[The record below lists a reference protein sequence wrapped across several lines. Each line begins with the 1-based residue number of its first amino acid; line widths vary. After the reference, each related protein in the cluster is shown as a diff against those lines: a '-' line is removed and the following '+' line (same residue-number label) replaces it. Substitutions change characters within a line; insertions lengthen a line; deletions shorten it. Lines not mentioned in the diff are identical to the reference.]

1 MGKQEYL
8 SAGRFAALVG
18 TTKETLFHYDEIGLF
33 VPKRRGTNGYRYY
46 AMDQIET
53 FDVIGML
60 RELGMPLA
68 EIRNYLEQRSPEKFG
83 ALLEQEE
90 KVVREK
96 MQRLREMQRWI
107 GEKKR
112 FLAQAS
118 AECREAFEK
127 DPFCPVGIHTLPL
140 QYLVTNHSES
150 ADNLAVNQKI
160 GELYAY
166 CGQYGNRS
174 SYNVGFVQKRET
186 LETGNF
192 LDHRDFYLIFDR
204 VPVKVRYT
212 VRPEGEYLHHHPGPG
227 NAHFGPQGL

>member
-33 VPKRRGTNGYRYY
+33 VPKRGKRLPVLCDGSDGNV
-46 AMDQIET
+46 
-53 FDVIGML
+53 DVIGML
-60 RELGMPLA
+60 RGAGHAAGRDSKLSGTAKSRKLSTAGTGGEGG
-68 EIRNYLEQRSPEKFG
+68 EKIQRPPRDATDG
-83 ALLEQEE
+83 
-90 KVVREK
+90 
-96 MQRLREMQRWI
+96 
-107 GEKKR
+107 GKKR

-118 AECREAFEK
+118 AECREAFERS
-127 DPFCPVGIHTLPL
+127 FCPVGDLYPAIA
-140 QYLVTNHSES
+140 VSCRES
-150 ADNLAVNQKI
+150 QRTADNLAVNQKI

-192 LDHRDFYLIFDR
+192 
-204 VPVKVRYT
+204 
-212 VRPEGEYLHHHPGPG
+212 
-227 NAHFGPQGL
+227 

>member
-83 ALLEQEE
+83 VLLRRL
-90 KVVREK
+90 KKIPSVLWGFIPCRCSILSRITAS
-96 MQRLREMQRWI
+96 QRIIWQSIR
-107 GEKKR
+107 K
-112 FLAQAS
+112 
-118 AECREAFEK
+118 
-127 DPFCPVGIHTLPL
+127 
-140 QYLVTNHSES
+140 SES
-150 ADNLAVNQKI
+150 SMLTA
-160 GELYAY
+160 
-166 CGQYGNRS
+166 GNTEIEVRIMLGLFR
-174 SYNVGFVQKRET
+174 NGKHWKR
-186 LETGNF
+186 G
-192 LDHRDFYLIFDR
+192 IFWI
-204 VPVKVRYT
+204 T
-212 VRPEGEYLHHHPGPG
+212 VISI
-227 NAHFGPQGL
+227 

>member
-83 ALLEQEE
+83 VLLEQEE

-150 ADNLAVNQKI
+150 ADNLWQSIRKSESSMLTV
-160 GELYAY
+160 
-166 CGQYGNRS
+166 GNTEIEVRIMLGLFR
-174 SYNVGFVQKRET
+174 NGKHWKR
-186 LETGNF
+186 G
-192 LDHRDFYLIFDR
+192 IFWI
-204 VPVKVRYT
+204 T
-212 VRPEGEYLHHHPGPG
+212 VISI
-227 NAHFGPQGL
+227 

>member
-83 ALLEQEE
+83 VLLEQEE

-107 GEKKR
+107 GEKKHR
-112 FLAQAS
+112 HRRNAVRRLKKIPSVLWEFISCRCSILSRITAS
-118 AECREAFEK
+118 QRIIWQSIRK
-127 DPFCPVGIHTLPL
+127 
-140 QYLVTNHSES
+140 SES
-150 ADNLAVNQKI
+150 SMLTV
-160 GELYAY
+160 
-166 CGQYGNRS
+166 GNMEIEVRIMWGLFR
-174 SYNVGFVQKRET
+174 NGKHWKR
-186 LETGNF
+186 G
-192 LDHRDFYLIFDR
+192 IFWI
-204 VPVKVRYT
+204 T
-212 VRPEGEYLHHHPGPG
+212 VI
-227 NAHFGPQGL
+227 FI

>member
-1 MGKQEYL
+1 
-8 SAGRFAALVG
+8 
-18 TTKETLFHYDEIGLF
+18 
-33 VPKRRGTNGYRYY
+33 
-46 AMDQIET
+46 
-53 FDVIGML
+53 
-60 RELGMPLA
+60 MP
-68 EIRNYLEQRSPEKFG
+68 II
-83 ALLEQEE
+83 LLPHFLMV

-96 MQRLREMQRWI
+96 IQRLREMQRWI

-127 DPFCPVGIHTLPL
+127 NPFCPVGIHTLPL

-174 SYNVGFVQKRET
+174 SYNVGFIQKRET

-192 LDHRDFYLIFDR
+192 LDYRDFYLIFDR
-204 VPVKVRYT
+204 VPAKVRYT
-212 VRPEGEYLHHHPGPG
+212 VRLEGEYLCYYYKGPW
-227 NAHFGPQGL
+227 QGIEAAYRKLFRYATEQRLLLDDRFYEEYMVDALTSQEMEQYITRIAVKILR

>member
-46 AMDQIET
+46 AMDQMET

-83 ALLEQEE
+83 VLLEQEE

-118 AECREAFEK
+118 VECREAFEK

-166 CGQYGNRS
+166 CGQYGNRI
-174 SYNVGFVQKRET
+174 K
-186 LETGNF
+186 
-192 LDHRDFYLIFDR
+192 DR
-204 VPVKVRYT
+204 VT
-212 VRPEGEYLHHHPGPG
+212 L
-227 NAHFGPQGL
+227 

>member
-33 VPKRRGTNGYRYY
+33 VPKRREANGYRYY
-46 AMDQIET
+46 AMDQMET

-83 ALLEQEE
+83 VLLEQEE

-96 MQRLREMQRWI
+96 IQRLREMQRWI

-118 AECREAFEK
+118 AECREGLKKIPSVLWGFIPCRCSILSRITASQRIIWQSIRK
-127 DPFCPVGIHTLPL
+127 
-140 QYLVTNHSES
+140 SES
-150 ADNLAVNQKI
+150 SMLTV
-160 GELYAY
+160 
-166 CGQYGNRS
+166 GNMEIEVRIMLGLFR
-174 SYNVGFVQKRET
+174 NGKHWKR
-186 LETGNF
+186 G
-192 LDHRDFYLIFDR
+192 IFWI
-204 VPVKVRYT
+204 T
-212 VRPEGEYLHHHPGPG
+212 VI
-227 NAHFGPQGL
+227 FI

>member
-46 AMDQIET
+46 AMDQMET

-83 ALLEQEE
+83 VLLEQEE

-127 DPFCPVGIHTLPL
+127 DPFCPVGIHTLSL
-140 QYLVTNHSES
+140 IHICTAVLYYTLYYKRKGNVYLREKDVHTYRRTELF
-150 ADNLAVNQKI
+150 NLSRAGGAVRA
-160 GELYAY
+160 G
-166 CGQYGNRS
+166 
-174 SYNVGFVQKRET
+174 
-186 LETGNF
+186 
-192 LDHRDFYLIFDR
+192 
-204 VPVKVRYT
+204 
-212 VRPEGEYLHHHPGPG
+212 
-227 NAHFGPQGL
+227 

>member
-46 AMDQIET
+46 AMDQMET

-83 ALLEQEE
+83 VLLEQEE

-127 DPFCPVGIHTLPL
+127 IPSVLWGSIPFHCSILSQTTAS
-140 QYLVTNHSES
+140 QRIIWQSIRKSES
-150 ADNLAVNQKI
+150 SMLTA
-160 GELYAY
+160 
-166 CGQYGNRS
+166 GNTEIEVRIMWGLFR
-174 SYNVGFVQKRET
+174 NGKHWKR
-186 LETGNF
+186 G
-192 LDHRDFYLIFDR
+192 IFWI
-204 VPVKVRYT
+204 T
-212 VRPEGEYLHHHPGPG
+212 VISI
-227 NAHFGPQGL
+227 

>member
-83 ALLEQEE
+83 VLLEQEE

-160 GELYAY
+160 APLITNLQPFMNADSVDEQV
-166 CGQYGNRS
+166 CS
-174 SYNVGFVQKRET
+174 
-186 LETGNF
+186 ETGN
-192 LDHRDFYLIFDR
+192 
-204 VPVKVRYT
+204 T
-212 VRPEGEYLHHHPGPG
+212 GNGE
-227 NAHFGPQGL
+227 FSGLP

>member
-83 ALLEQEE
+83 VLLEQEE

-150 ADNLAVNQKI
+150 ADNLAIRKSESSMLTV
-160 GELYAY
+160 
-166 CGQYGNRS
+166 GNTEIEVRIMLGLFR
-174 SYNVGFVQKRET
+174 NGKHWKR
-186 LETGNF
+186 G
-192 LDHRDFYLIFDR
+192 IFWI
-204 VPVKVRYT
+204 T
-212 VRPEGEYLHHHPGPG
+212 VISI
-227 NAHFGPQGL
+227 

>member
-33 VPKRRGTNGYRYY
+33 VPKRREANGYRYY
-46 AMDQIET
+46 AMDQMET

-83 ALLEQEE
+83 VLLEQKE

-96 MQRLREMQRWI
+96 IQRLREMQRWI

-127 DPFCPVGIHTLPL
+127 IPSVLWGFIPCRCSILSRITAS
-140 QYLVTNHSES
+140 QRIIWQSIRKSES
-150 ADNLAVNQKI
+150 SMLTV
-160 GELYAY
+160 
-166 CGQYGNRS
+166 GNMEIEVRIMLGLFR
-174 SYNVGFVQKRET
+174 NGKHWKR
-186 LETGNF
+186 G
-192 LDHRDFYLIFDR
+192 IFWI
-204 VPVKVRYT
+204 T
-212 VRPEGEYLHHHPGPG
+212 VI
-227 NAHFGPQGL
+227 FI

>member
-46 AMDQIET
+46 AMDQMET

-83 ALLEQEE
+83 VLLEQEE

-150 ADNLAVNQKI
+150 ADNLQSIRKSESSMLTA
-160 GELYAY
+160 
-166 CGQYGNRS
+166 GNTEIEVRIMWGLFR
-174 SYNVGFVQKRET
+174 NGKHWKR
-186 LETGNF
+186 G
-192 LDHRDFYLIFDR
+192 IFWI
-204 VPVKVRYT
+204 T
-212 VRPEGEYLHHHPGPG
+212 VISI
-227 NAHFGPQGL
+227 